1 MDLGRW
7 EIPSQQFL
15 SRGSM
20 CARGAG
26 HGTGHAQHRD
36 SFLNRLRVS
45 GSMLRKSYH
54 SPCSKTAPTT
64 SWGRLC
70 EQIVDR
76 NGVVVSKWT
85 VCAPV
90 LGHQCLVG
98 LILKYKVL
106 LFDPTNN
113 CRFAGDILRCTELS
127 GRKKKDKGRDSDMTG
142 HCRLSHY

>member
-1 MDLGRW
+1 MGNTLATISVQGVYVCKRSRALDWARATQRLV
-7 EIPSQQFL
+7 SQQTESL
-15 SRGSM
+15 RI
-20 CARGAG
+20 
-26 HGTGHAQHRD
+26 HAEKVLPLTMQA
-36 SFLNRLRVS
+36 
-45 GSMLRKSYH
+45 
-54 SPCSKTAPTT
+54 PTAPTT

-70 EQIVDR
+70 EQIVDH

-113 CRFAGDILRCTELS
+113 CRFAGDILRCTEFS